1 MKKFLNASQIYIL
14 DFIFIFLYFYILDNT
29 NNIDNAISIVFGIF
43 LGHLFLTRSIIRE
56 TEEKKYKTKNNKN
69 DSNT

>member
-1 MKKFLNASQIYIL
+1 MKKFLNASEIYIL
-14 DFIFIFLYFYILDNT
+14 DFIFIFLYFYILDNA
-29 NNIDNAISIVFGIF
+29 NNTDNAISIVFGIF
-43 LGHLFLTRSIIRE
+43 IGHLFLTRSIIRE